1 MILELVCDMDLDEK
15 KQPMLLLEDSE
26 SPGLEQR
33 VPIESLFTGTEK
45 HNLVVVVGKD
55 AHLALQPLKQKAIQN
70 VLTINTTC
78 YSTDRMASEFLG
90 RFYRMVMLGFLVNE
104 AFNQALKDVTT
115 PTESNKLNEICCC
128 LHEHNPQCKWL
139 QLVERFGLETVRFGF
154 NSVPQ

>member
-55 AHLALQPLKQKAIQN
+55 AHLALQPLKQ
-70 VLTINTTC
+70 
-78 YSTDRMASEFLG
+78 
-90 RFYRMVMLGFLVNE
+90 
-104 AFNQALKDVTT
+104 
-115 PTESNKLNEICCC
+115 
-128 LHEHNPQCKWL
+128 
-139 QLVERFGLETVRFGF
+139 
-154 NSVPQ
+154 